1 MRLVVRVLAY
11 SYRGR
16 AVLKRFPACCAAG
29 GCAIRYSHHRALA
42 QEAACLQG
50 SESPDL
56 RTPGTM
62 SGEMTILGSAI
73 LTLLLAGY
81 LAQQYLPM
89 PTPKVIGIDLGTTYC
104 SVGVFHP
111 GTGEVKV
118 IADNS
123 GHQSIP
129 SIVSFTENDVYPG
142 YEGQELADSN
152 PQNTIYDAKR
162 FIGKI
167 FTPEELERESDRYP
181 FKVLYKEGEA
191 VYSIKTNETF
201 TVTPEYI
208 SAQLLLTLKKM
219 AEEYLGLPVSKA
231 VISVPAEFDE
241 RQRNY
246 TVKAANLAG
255 LDILRIINEP
265 TAAAMAYGLHKAD
278 VFNVLVVDLGGG
290 TLDVSL
296 LNKQGGMFLTRA
308 MAGNNKLG
316 GQDFNQRLLQYL
328 YDSIYTTYG
337 SLPPLKEEIHRLRQS
352 VEAVKLNLTLYDS
365 SWVRMPLTL
374 PKRQPGKPAEQD
386 PKERPKEEGRQD
398 DYSNVER
405 VQFETEISRKLFE
418 YLNEDLFQKILVPI
432 ERVLKEGHLQ
442 KDEVDEIVLVGGST
456 RIPRIRQVIRDYF
469 NKEPNTSVDPD
480 LAVATGVSIQAG
492 IVGGS
497 WPLQVSAI
505 EIPNRHLRKSNFN

>member
-1 MRLVVRVLAY
+1 
-11 SYRGR
+11 
-16 AVLKRFPACCAAG
+16 
-29 GCAIRYSHHRALA
+29 
-42 QEAACLQG
+42 
-50 SESPDL
+50 
-56 RTPGTM
+56 M

-111 GTGEVKV
+111 GTGDVKV
-118 IADNS
+118 IADQS

-129 SIVSFTENDVYPG
+129 STVSFTKDDVYAG
-142 YEGQELADSN
+142 YEGLELADAN

-167 FTPEELERESDRYP
+167 FTPEELERESERYP
-181 FKVLYKEGEA
+181 FKVLYKDGEA
-191 VYSIKTNETF
+191 VYSIKTNETI
-201 TVTPEYI
+201 TVSPEYI
-208 SAQLLLTLKKM
+208 GSQLLLKLKKM
-219 AEEYLGLPVSKA
+219 AEEYLGIPVSKA

-246 TVKAANLAG
+246 TVRAANL
-255 LDILRIINEP
+255 
-265 TAAAMAYGLHKAD
+265 
-278 VFNVLVVDLGGG
+278 
-290 TLDVSL
+290 
-296 LNKQGGMFLTRA
+296 
-308 MAGNNKLG
+308 AGNNKLG

-328 YDSIYTTYG
+328 YNSIYSTYG

-374 PKRQPGKPAEQD
+374 PRRQPSKAEEQSQTAH
-386 PKERPKEEGRQD
+386 PKEEATRHREEDHPKMEKIHFQA
-398 DYSNVER
+398 
-405 VQFETEISRKLFE
+405 EISRKLFE
-418 YLNEDLFQKILVPI
+418 HLNKDLFEKILVPI
-432 ERVLKEGHLQ
+432 EQVLKEGHLA

-480 LAVATGVSIQAG
+480 LAVVTGVAIQAG

-505 EIPNRHLRKSNFN
+505 EIPNRHLRKTNFN

>member
-1 MRLVVRVLAY
+1 
-11 SYRGR
+11 
-16 AVLKRFPACCAAG
+16 
-29 GCAIRYSHHRALA
+29 
-42 QEAACLQG
+42 
-50 SESPDL
+50 
-56 RTPGTM
+56 M

-104 SVGVFHP
+104 SVGVFHA

-118 IADNS
+118 IADSS

-129 SIVSFTENDVYPG
+129 SMVSFTENDVYAG
-142 YEGQELADSN
+142 YEALELADSN

-201 TVTPEYI
+201 TVTSEYI
-208 SAQLLLTLKKM
+208 SSQLLLKLKKM

-231 VISVPAEFDE
+231 VISVPAEFDQ

-255 LDILRIINEP
+255 LDILRVINEP
-265 TAAAMAYGLHKAD
+265 TAAAMAYGLHKVD
-278 VFNVLVVDLGGG
+278 VYNVLVVDLGGG

-328 YDSIYTTYG
+328 YDSIYNTYG

-352 VEAVKLNLTLYDS
+352 VEAVKLNLTLHNS

-374 PKRQPGKPAEQD
+374 PTRQQGKAEEQSQKVP
-386 PKERPKEEGRQD
+386 PKEGASVREEERQND
-398 DYSNVER
+398 RSDIQQVH
-405 VQFETEISRKLFE
+405 FEAEISRKLFE
-418 YLNEDLFQKILVPI
+418 HLNEDLFQKILVPI

-469 NKEPNTSVDPD
+469 DKEPNTSVDPD
-480 LAVATGVSIQAG
+480 LAVVTGVAIQAG

-505 EIPNRHLRKSNFN
+505 EIPNRHLRKTNFD